1 MKVFITGT
9 DTNIGKTI
17 VSSWICL
24 HTGAEYFKPIQSGLE
39 EETDSEI
46 VARLA
51 GVKVHAECYRL
62 RAPLSPHL
70 SARLDGV
77 AIDMNRLV
85 LPSSANGTGNLVVE
99 GAGGLMVPINERE
112 FMIDVIGHFE
122 LPVILVARSSLGTI
136 NHTLLSLKALR
147 DRNIKILGVV
157 MSGEPNHENKNAIE
171 TYGTVRVIAQ
181 IPRLEC
187 LTTESLCRVPFSL
200 HTKAF

>member
-99 GAGGLMVPINERE
+99 GAGGLMVPINEHE

-122 LPVILVARSSLGTI
+122 LPVILIARSSLGTI

-171 TYGTVRVIAQ
+171 TYGAVRVIAQ

-187 LTTESLCRVPFSL
+187 LTTEALRRVPFVADL
-200 HTKAF
+200 Y